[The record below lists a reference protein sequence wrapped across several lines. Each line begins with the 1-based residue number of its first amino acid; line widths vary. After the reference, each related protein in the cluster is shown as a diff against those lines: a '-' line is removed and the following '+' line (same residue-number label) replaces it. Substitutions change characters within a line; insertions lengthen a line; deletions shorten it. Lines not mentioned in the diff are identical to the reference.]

1 MKPIL
6 ARIKS
11 FFSQKKERS
20 DGDTEKTIPQSDPLD
35 PIQAMR
41 ARRESFQTSE
51 LQLKTIKDYPIAEL
65 MPKDSAAT
73 KGAMDSARAEPAA
86 KAMDSCAA
94 AIGEMRELNAGVPN
108 AIMGWYAAQTFIGY
122 QACALIAQNWLVD
135 KACSMPGEDAARN
148 GWVIKAKH
156 GNALSQEDHDRL
168 RALDVDYKL
177 MHNVVEFNRFKNVF
191 GIRVAI
197 FCVDSEDDDYYQKP
211 FNPDGVTQGSYK
223 GISQIDPY
231 WMTPMLTAESTADPA
246 NINFYDPEFWI
257 ISGKKYHRSHL
268 VIATGP
274 APADILK
281 PTYIF
286 GGIPLTQRIYERVY
300 AAERTANEA
309 PLLSLNKRTTALHVD
324 LEAVAANQESFEG
337 KLLTWVRYRDN
348 HAVKVLGKDEVMEQ
362 FDTSL
367 TDFDSIIMNQFQLVA
382 AIAKT
387 PATKLLGTSPKGF
400 NATGEF
406 ESKSYHEELGSIQTH
421 TMQPMVDRH
430 YLLLCL
436 SEGIEA
442 ELEIVWNPVD
452 TPTAKEL
459 ADLNDK
465 KADTRQKYVNM
476 GSVSPDEVRDTLR
489 DDDRSGFNHLSDED
503 AEETPGGSPEN
514 MAEIS
519 RNEYG
524 SVESSAEATR
534 AGAQAAQSSAQL
546 IKSGVDPKLA
556 AATAETFRPKGLQG
570 EVAAANAAAQ
580 GVAPQVREDDG
591 TAALPGVAPAPNRK
605 GPVFPIAKEPGVNSP
620 MQSDELEGDS
630 EAVAILRQL
639 SSRLSQIESSLPGA
653 VVGAGDAPNGHVR
666 TVMPGTTGVIPSV
679 VGVLG
684 RVPQSNPE
692 KLPKLKVLGL
702 VAVIENPRGTIRSG
716 QDLSG
721 DTWSVK
727 MPDHYGFIKGTQGAD
742 GDEVDCFIG
751 QNLSSSKV
759 FVINQVDVNSGE
771 FDEHKCMIGYSDWD
785 SARAAYEESHDG
797 DFDGL
802 ETAYEVG
809 VDEFKTWVSGED
821 LSLPLIGG
829 IQVYPVNRNVV

>member
-11 FFSQKKERS
+11 FFSHKKERS
-20 DGDTEKTIPQSDPLD
+20 DSDTEKTIPQSDPLD

-73 KGAMDSARAEPAA
+73 KVAMDSARAEPAA

-156 GNALSQEDHDRL
+156 DNALSQEDHDRL

-246 NINFYDPEFWI
+246 SINFYDPEFWI

-442 ELEIVWNPVD
+442 ELEVVWNPVD

-459 ADLNDK
+459 AELNDK

-514 MAEIS
+514 L
-519 RNEYG
+519 EYLEG
-524 SVESSAEATR
+524 ASAMGMPGATVP
-534 AGAQAAQSSAQL
+534 A
-546 IKSGVDPKLA
+546 P
-556 AATAETFRPKGLQG
+556 
-570 EVAAANAAAQ
+570 ANVAAQ

-605 GPVFPIAKEPGVNSP
+605 GPVFPIAKEPGVNAP
-620 MQSDELEGDS
+620 MQSDELEVDS
-630 EAVAILRQL
+630 EAVVILRQL
-639 SSRLSQIESSLPGA
+639 SSRLEQIEASLPGA

-684 RVPQSNPE
+684 HVPQSNPE

-759 FVINQVDVNSGE
+759 FIINQVDVNSGE

-802 ETAYEVG
+802 ETAYELSAE
-809 VDEFKTWVSGED
+809 EFKNWVSGED

-829 IQVYPVNRNVV
+829 TQVYPVNSDGV